1 MGRYFNFSGRFTV
14 LSAILLCVDISG
26 SVLKSEKSMDEGV
39 TLAP

>member
-14 LSAILLCVDISG
+14 SAILLCVDISG

-39 TLAP
+39 ILAP